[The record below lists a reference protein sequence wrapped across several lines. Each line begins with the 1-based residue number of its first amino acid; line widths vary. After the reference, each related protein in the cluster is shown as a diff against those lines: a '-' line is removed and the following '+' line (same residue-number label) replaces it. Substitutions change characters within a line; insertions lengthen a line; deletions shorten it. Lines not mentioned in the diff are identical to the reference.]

1 MYVVPLPARLEKNKK
16 NSNVS
21 LITSLYKYNKC
32 VLEGFVYTAIFDP
45 SSFMQ
50 TFFLLYNLYLIFLH
64 LSHSCDYT
72 VRPRTYL
79 YLSYAHTYV
88 YTYKS
93 TLSLLQLRG
102 GMLIWLTTKGGL
114 FVMDIATTLNYY
126 WTSVGFTLKILISSI
141 VYIYKYIQHT
151 YLFTNKCVNC
161 TYILIG

>member
-79 YLSYAHTYV
+79 YLSYAHTH
-88 YTYKS
+88 
-93 TLSLLQLRG
+93 
-102 GMLIWLTTKGGL
+102 IH
-114 FVMDIATTLNYY
+114 I
-126 WTSVGFTLKILISSI
+126 
-141 VYIYKYIQHT
+141 YIQVHPLT
-151 YLFTNKCVNC
+151 APITRRNAHLVNDKRGIIRNGHCDHSKLLLNKRWIHSENFNLIHCL
-161 TYILIG
+161 YI